1 MRVDERIYWIWLSC
15 ACTPGSTTFKKLLS
29 KYGSAYEIY
38 ELDSE
43 RLASLITS
51 RSKDFPSLA
60 DKSLER
66 ATEIFEYCVSK
77 NIGIVTYGDREYPS
91 ILKDIPTPPV
101 LLYYRGKLPDFDR
114 EFAVSVVGTRLLSD
128 YGRRNAFT
136 ISYDLARSGALIV
149 SGMAIGIDGVAH
161 AGALAAGKPT
171 VAVIG
176 SGIDVLYP
184 NAHGKLAR
192 EIVKLGCVLTEFAP
206 GTRPEKFN
214 FPVRN
219 RIISGLSSATLVI
232 EGKERSGALLTARHA
247 REQDRAVY
255 ALPGNVGN
263 PNSQLSNLLIR
274 NGAILCTAADD
285 IVRDFEIRSK
295 GRLNPHKLAEN
306 APVNMN
312 EVLSYLKIACVVPS
326 DGIFKP
332 SRGRKNDAI
341 EDSTVVENVPK
352 EQKAPE
358 NPSPDMSGLDKN
370 AISIYKRIPVGEEC
384 AIESLVSDDLSM
396 RDIMKG
402 LLKLEMGRFVTMLPA
417 ERVRRN
423 F

>member
-1 MRVDERIYWIWLSC
+1 MAIDERIYWIWLSC

-29 KYGSAYEIY
+29 STGSAYEIY
-38 ELDSE
+38 ALDSS
-43 RLASLITS
+43 RLSAIITS
-51 RSKDFPSLA
+51 RSKDYPALT
-60 DKSLER
+60 DKSLDR
-66 ATEIFEYCVSK
+66 ATEIFEYCVNK

-128 YGRRNAFT
+128 YGRKNAFM

-161 AGALAAGKPT
+161 AGALSAGKPT

-184 NAHGKLAR
+184 TAHGKLAR
-192 EIVKLGCVLTEFAP
+192 EIVKEGCVLTEFAP
-206 GTRPEKFN
+206 GTRPDKFN

-247 REQDRAVY
+247 REQDRVVY

-285 IVRDFEIRSK
+285 IVRDFEIKSK

-312 EVLSYLKIACVVPS
+312 EALSYLKVACVTPA
-326 DGIFKP
+326 DDIFKP
-332 SRGRKNDAI
+332 SRTRKNAS
-341 EDSTVVENVPK
+341 ETASVEKEPLQKQEIPK
-352 EQKAPE
+352 VET
-358 NPSPDMSGLDKN
+358 PDMLGFDKT
-370 AISIYKRIPVGEEC
+370 AIAIYKRIPVGEEC
-384 AIESLVSDDLSM
+384 AVESLVGDEFSM
-396 RDIMKG
+396 RDVMKG
-402 LLKLEMGRFVTMLPA
+402 LLKLEMGRFITMLPG

>member
-51 RSKDFPSLA
+51 RSKDLPNLA

-184 NAHGKLAR
+184 NAHGRLAR

-285 IVRDFEIRSK
+285 IVRDFEIKSK

-326 DGIFKP
+326 DGI
-332 SRGRKNDAI
+332 
-341 EDSTVVENVPK
+341 
-352 EQKAPE
+352 
-358 NPSPDMSGLDKN
+358 
-370 AISIYKRIPVGEEC
+370 
-384 AIESLVSDDLSM
+384 
-396 RDIMKG
+396 
-402 LLKLEMGRFVTMLPA
+402 
-417 ERVRRN
+417 
-423 F
+423 